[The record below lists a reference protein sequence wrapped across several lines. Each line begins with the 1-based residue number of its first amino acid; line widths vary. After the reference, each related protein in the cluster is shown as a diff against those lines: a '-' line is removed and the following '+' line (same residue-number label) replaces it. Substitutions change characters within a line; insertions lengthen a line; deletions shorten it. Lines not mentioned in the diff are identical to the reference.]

1 MSSAVKKEP
10 NPKRVAAGRRNRA
23 LRGPL
28 SEEARERLRQ
38 AALKNCPSQFS
49 TGPRTPA
56 GKAKSSQ
63 NGRWNQ
69 TGESV
74 REARRAVAGLG
85 DFIEQMQ
92 DLRAL
97 IARPG

>member
-1 MSSAVKKEP
+1 MSSAIKKEP

-23 LRGPL
+23 LRGALP
-28 SEEARERLRQ
+28 EEARERLRQ
-38 AALKNCPSQFS
+38 AALKNRPWEAA
-49 TGPRTPA
+49 TGPTTPA
-56 GKAKSSQ
+56 GKAKAAD

-74 REARRAVAGLG
+74 REARRAVAELG
-85 DFIEQMQ
+85 DFIDQMQ

-97 IARPG
+97 VARPG